1 MAGVEVGN
9 GANEA
14 ELEAEAS
21 DVIESTTLQMGRSLI
36 GFWNGLA
43 RTVCVAF
50 LYGLFW
56 CLAAAGYL
64 LLRRDVDEMEMDEI
78 YVVDDWEVKREDT
91 KLLEELGKGS
101 FGMVYRGIYTHPD
114 TVRNTSAH
122 SDGVY
127 VHSEFE
133 TCQ

>member
-1 MAGVEVGN
+1 M
-9 GANEA
+9 
-14 ELEAEAS
+14 
-21 DVIESTTLQMGRSLI
+21 STLRHETHHTKIIVVNNYL
-36 GFWNGLA
+36 FN
-43 RTVCVAF
+43 F
-50 LYGLFW
+50 LKYFQ
-56 CLAAAGYL
+56 
-64 LLRRDVDEMEMDEI
+64 REI

-114 TVRNTSAH
+114 KVINTSAH
-122 SDGVY
+122 SDGFY